1 MSMPLYTEMYDTYKD
16 KGLTF
21 VAINVDGYK
30 QDALEFIVD
39 FQLPFIIPFD
49 PMAETMDAFGVI
61 GMPTSYLVKDG
72 EIISTHVGFRPGDI
86 ETITAEIGAALE

>member
-16 KGLTF
+16 QGLTF

-49 PMAETMDAFGVI
+49 PMADTMEAFGVI

-72 EIISTHVGFRPGDI
+72 EIISTHVGFRTGDL
-86 ETITAEIGAALE
+86 ETIKKEIDEALK